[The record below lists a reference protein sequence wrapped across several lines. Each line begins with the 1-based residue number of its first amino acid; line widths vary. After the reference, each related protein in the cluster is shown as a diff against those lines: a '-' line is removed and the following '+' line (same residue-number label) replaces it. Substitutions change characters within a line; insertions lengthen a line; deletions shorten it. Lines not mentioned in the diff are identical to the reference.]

1 MAGDL
6 TDDLQA
12 AAARM
17 GLPPLEFRTPL
28 AWRIQAGDV
37 QDLVTGY
44 MDLLAEYQAR
54 DRLCTVGRLLQLSYF
69 ASPFARTCEREFGHV
84 GHLLANAEEGILG
97 LRVAGEILLPQEI
110 PLLVCEFLA
119 WSAYVADLDLSPP
132 GAGNPWQW
140 VWRRWPSIYATRRET
155 LRALQLPDAPGTR
168 VWFLDVLDAAFEA
181 GWTRRPGIHH
191 GLPLDPPPGT
201 DTPWI
206 KLAAI
211 DPGDLA
217 AVKRFAAKLRRAGV
231 TVPEPPTAQA
241 AA

>member
-1 MAGDL
+1 MSGGL
-6 TDDLQA
+6 IDDLQA

-17 GLPPLEFRTPL
+17 GLPPLEFHTPL
-28 AWRIQAGDV
+28 AQRIQAGDV

-44 MDLLAEYQAR
+44 MDLLAEYQA
-54 DRLCTVGRLLQLSYF
+54 
-69 ASPFARTCEREFGHV
+69 
-84 GHLLANAEEGILG
+84 
-97 LRVAGEILLPQEI
+97 
-110 PLLVCEFLA
+110 
-119 WSAYVADLDLSPP
+119 
-132 GAGNPWQW
+132 
-140 VWRRWPSIYATRRET
+140 
-155 LRALQLPDAPGTR
+155 TR

-191 GLPLDPPPGT
+191 GLPLDPPAGT

-211 DPGDLA
+211 DPGNLTS
-217 AVKRFAAKLRRAGV
+217 VKRFAGKLCRAGV